1 MIEINE
7 FITNFADQFVNSDLS
22 LFTPETNFWEL
33 DEWSSIV
40 ALSVVAMIDEEYNV
54 TLNAKDVKGAK
65 TIEDLFVIVKD
76 KMNQ

>member
-1 MIEINE
+1 MIDING
-7 FITNFADQFVNSDLS
+7 FIVNFADQFVNTDSSILS
-22 LFTPETNFWEL
+22 PETNFWEL

-40 ALSVVAMIDEEYNV
+40 ALSVVAMIDEEYDV

-65 TIEDLFVIVKD
+65 TIEDLFVIVKS

>member
-1 MIEINE
+1 MIEIND
-7 FITNFADQFVNSDLS
+7 FITNFADQFVNSDPS
-22 LFTPETNFWEL
+22 LFTPATNFWEL

-54 TLNAKDVKGAK
+54 TLIAKDVKGAK

>member
-1 MIEINE
+1 MDINSFLSKIAE
-7 FITNFADQFVNSDLS
+7 QFVNTDSS
-22 LFTPETNFWEL
+22 IITPDTNFWEL

-65 TIEDLFVIVKD
+65 TIGELFVIVQE

>member
-1 MIEINE
+1 MIEIND
-7 FITNFADQFVNSDLS
+7 FIANFSNQFVNTEPS

-65 TIEDLFVIVKD
+65 TVGDLFVIVQGKL
-76 KMNQ
+76 NQ